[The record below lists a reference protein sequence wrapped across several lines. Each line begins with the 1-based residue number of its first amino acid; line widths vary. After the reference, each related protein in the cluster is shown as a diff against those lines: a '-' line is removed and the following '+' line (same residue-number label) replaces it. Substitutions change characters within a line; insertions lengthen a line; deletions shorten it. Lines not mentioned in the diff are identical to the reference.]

1 MRYSY
6 KALQMSYTVSHFETL
21 RQRFPTWAELK
32 AHLESAEGGA
42 LRIVEQEGNPLVILR
57 YVKGTS
63 NLSSAELGTGLFRS
77 VVWDTAA
84 NLPVCVAPPKARE
97 GLPPTGVQLSATED
111 FVDGVMMS
119 AFLQRDGVLDVAT
132 RTILGG
138 TTSFYST
145 KTFIELFN
153 EALAATPLKNGSGL
167 EGALKSYL
175 ETSSE
180 NKTAFVS
187 FVLQHPEH
195 RVVAKVPAANLFV
208 VHMGTVTGTGAVHM
222 SERAVNWPQVMA
234 RMQIPSYPI
243 RIFRSEQEIQDLLRK
258 TGVQRGWRWQGL
270 VFKDG
275 NGARWRLRTPTYQ
288 MLRELRGAEATQVD
302 RFLRLRRERKVKEY
316 LTHYGEERK
325 EMWELEQTMRER
337 TADVLAAYAD
347 VHKAH
352 AVKFAELP
360 EAFKPAVFLLHV
372 KWRDELREKGFK
384 VRLQNAIEVVNKLR
398 AFEQRRL
405 MEAEPYVAVSPST
418 RPETETEA
426 EEDGTEEVTQEQVAQ

>member
-1 MRYSY
+1 
-6 KALQMSYTVSHFETL
+6 MSYTVSHFESL

-32 AHLESAEGGA
+32 AHIESPEGGA
-42 LRIVEQEGNPLVILR
+42 LRVVEQEGNPLVILR

-63 NLSSAELGTGLFRS
+63 VLGSAELGVGLFRS

-84 NLPVCVAPPKARE
+84 NMPVCIAPPKARD

-119 AFLQRDGVLDVAT
+119 AFLQRGGSLGVAT

-138 TTSFYST
+138 TTSFYSS
-145 KTFIELFN
+145 KSFAQLFD
-153 EALAATPLKNGSGL
+153 EALAASPLKSRAEL
-167 EGALKSYL
+167 EAALKSHL
-175 ETSSE
+175 ELSADTTSV
-180 NKTAFVS
+180 FVS

-195 RVVAKVPAANLFV
+195 RVVAKVVAPGLHV
-208 VHMGTVTGTGAVHM
+208 VHVGSVTGNGTVQM
-222 SERAVNWPQVMA
+222 SERAVNWPQQLS
-234 RMQIPSYPI
+234 RLQIPSYPI

-258 TGVQRGWRWQGL
+258 TAVQRGWRWQGL

-275 NGARWRLRTPTYQ
+275 SGSRWRLRTPTYQ
-288 MLRELRGAEATQVD
+288 MLRELRGAEATQVE

-316 LTHYGEERK
+316 LTHYGEERQ
-325 EMWELEQTMRER
+325 EMWGLEQTMRAR
-337 TADVLAAYAD
+337 TADVLAAYVD

-360 EAFKPAVFLLHV
+360 DVLKPAVFLLHI

-398 AFEQRRL
+398 GFEQRRL
-405 MEAEPYVAVSPST
+405 MEAEPYVAVSPSKSH
-418 RPETETEA
+418 EEA
-426 EEDGTEEVTQEQVAQ
+426 GEDDTQEEVAQ

>member
-1 MRYSY
+1 
-6 KALQMSYTVSHFETL
+6 MSYTVSHFETL

-32 AHLESAEGGA
+32 AHIESPEGGA
-42 LRIVEQEGNPLVILR
+42 LRVVEQEGNPLVILR

-63 NLSSAELGTGLFRS
+63 VLGSAELGTGLFRS

-84 NLPVCVAPPKARE
+84 NLPVCVAPPKARD

-119 AFLQRDGVLDVAT
+119 AFLPRGGSLGVAT

-138 TTSFYST
+138 TTTFYSS
-145 KTFIELFN
+145 KSFVQLFD
-153 EALAATPLKNGSGL
+153 EALAATPLKTRAGL
-167 EGALKSYL
+167 EAALKTYL
-175 ETSSE
+175 ETGAE
-180 NKTAFVS
+180 NTAAFVS

-208 VHMGTVTGTGAVHM
+208 VHMGTVNGSGAVQV
-222 SERAVNWPQVMA
+222 SERAVNWPQQLA

-275 NGARWRLRTPTYQ
+275 AGARWRLRTPTYQ

-325 EMWELEQTMRER
+325 EMWQLEETMRAR

-360 EAFKPAVFLLHV
+360 EALKPAVFLLHV

-405 MEAEPYVAVSPST
+405 MEAEAYTAISPST
-418 RPETETEA
+418 RHEEA
-426 EEDGTEEVTQEQVAQ
+426 GEEADTAEEQVAQ